1 MLKTGSFSE
10 VLEDLTKETS
20 EWTIPPVS
28 EWESHLDPRGISQIM
43 AELSGISAFPQTRTS
58 AGLKAFRVRP
68 QSARPRPPHSL
79 SALQQD
85 AFTLLKSYTL
95 QLDAGFNLRELKSAY
110 RAALLQTHPDQGGSS
125 ESFFQVQQSYQILLA
140 LFNKV
145 R

>member
-10 VLEDLTKETS
+10 VLEDLAKENP
-20 EWTIPPVS
+20 EWTTPPVS
-28 EWESHLDPRGISQIM
+28 EWESHLDPHGISQIM
-43 AELSGISAFPQTRTS
+43 AELSGISAFPKTRTS

-68 QSARPRPPHSL
+68 QPARPRPPHSL

-85 AFTLLKSYTL
+85 AFTLLKSYTP
-95 QLDAGFNLRELKSAY
+95 QLDEGFSVRELKSAY
-110 RAALLQTHPDQGGSS
+110 RAALLLTHPDQGGTP
-125 ESFFQVQQSYQILLA
+125 ESFFQVQQGYQILLA